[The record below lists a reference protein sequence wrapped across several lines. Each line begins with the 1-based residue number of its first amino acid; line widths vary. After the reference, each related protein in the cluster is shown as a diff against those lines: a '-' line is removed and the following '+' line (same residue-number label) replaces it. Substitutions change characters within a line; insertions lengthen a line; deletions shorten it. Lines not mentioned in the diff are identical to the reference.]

1 MRQALCSYKGLA
13 HGYKRDIY
21 ILEKSVYFARCERN
35 FGGIAQQGG
44 VRRYCIFLHFF
55 AFLVQKTCASR
66 FFCVTLQR
74 KIENMTTLSRSEKES
89 IMKDMKSFDEP
100 MPAVGIFWYDPEEHD
115 FFGVYKK
122 ELTPKMVEDAAEKG
136 LPFINYRTLHRQVWQ
151 KQYFRAL
158 AKHEPTKFSGDYTQ
172 VPRGR
177 VAWNIDKF
185 IVFVGQWAKDKE
197 EELTELIEKYFALP
211 YFEFRYDEHWDLG
224 HGWSGDL

>member
-1 MRQALCSYKGLA
+1 
-13 HGYKRDIY
+13 
-21 ILEKSVYFARCERN
+21 
-35 FGGIAQQGG
+35 
-44 VRRYCIFLHFF
+44 
-55 AFLVQKTCASR
+55 
-66 FFCVTLQR
+66 
-74 KIENMTTLSRSEKES
+74 MTTLTHSEKEA

-136 LPFINYRTLHRQVWQ
+136 LPYINYQTLHRQI
-151 KQYFRAL
+151 
-158 AKHEPTKFSGDYTQ
+158 Q

-177 VAWNIDKF
+177 VAWAVDHF
-185 IVFVGQWAKDKE
+185 VVLVGQWAKDIE
-197 EELTELIEKYFALP
+197 EELTALLEKYFALP